1 MKTISA
7 LLAIM
12 LLSQSAFAV
21 TALEC
26 GSVVKSKARLAC
38 YDRQASPAKG
48 SELQVLPKSEKPVF
62 PDSANPFS
70 AEEARTNARLKGICR
85 GC

>member
-7 LLAIM
+7 LVAIM
-12 LLSQSAFAV
+12 LLSQSAFGV
-21 TALEC
+21 TASEC
-26 GSVVKSKARLAC
+26 SSVVKSKARLAC
-38 YDRQASPAKG
+38 YDRLASSSKG
-48 SELQVLPKSEKPVF
+48 SELLEKPVF
-62 PDSANPFS
+62 TDLANPFS

>member
-7 LLAIM
+7 LVAII
-12 LLSQSAFAV
+12 LLSPSAFAV

-26 GSVVKSKARLAC
+26 SSVIKSKARLAC
-38 YDRQASPAKG
+38 YDRPATPSRG
-48 SELQVLPKSEKPVF
+48 SEFQVVPKSEKPIF
-62 PDSANPFS
+62 TDSANPFS

>member
-7 LLAIM
+7 LVAIM

-21 TALEC
+21 TASEC
-26 GSVVKSKARLAC
+26 SSVVKSKARLAC
-38 YDRQASPAKG
+38 YDRLANPSKG
-48 SELQVLPKSEKPVF
+48 SEFQVVPKLEKPVF
-62 PDSANPFS
+62 TDSANPFS